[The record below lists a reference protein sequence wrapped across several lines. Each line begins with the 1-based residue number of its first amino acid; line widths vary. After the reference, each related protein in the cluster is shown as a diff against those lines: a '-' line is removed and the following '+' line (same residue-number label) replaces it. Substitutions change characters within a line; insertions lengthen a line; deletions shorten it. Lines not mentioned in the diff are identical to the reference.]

1 MGAGHSHSDT
11 AAGHGHSHP
20 APKDFGPVFALAVGL
35 NMTFV
40 LIEAAVGLWIGS
52 VALLADAGHNA
63 SDVLGLLLAWGGAV
77 LAKARPAG
85 RYTYGLGSAS
95 ILAALANAA
104 LLLVAAGVILWE
116 AIGRLSAP
124 AAPNGAVVMAV
135 AAIGVAI
142 NFGTALL
149 FMKDRKSDLN
159 LRGAFL
165 HMAFD
170 GLVSLG
176 VIVAGGLILFT
187 SAGWID
193 PAIGIIIALVI
204 VWGGWGLM
212 RDSMAL
218 AMNAAPSATTLTEID
233 AFLRARPGVASVHD
247 LHVWPLSTTETALSA
262 HLVTPDS
269 HPGDAWLAELAH
281 DIEDRFAINHVTIQI
296 ELDPDGLCN
305 LTHHAPNGEPHGDH
319 P

>member
-1 MGAGHSHSDT
+1 MGAGHSHSNP
-11 AAGHGHSHP
+11 AAGHGHAHA

-35 NMTFV
+35 NLTFV
-40 LIEAAVGLWIGS
+40 LIEGAVGLTIGS

-104 LLLVAAGVILWE
+104 LLLVASGVILWE

-124 AAPNGAVVMAV
+124 AAPSGTVVMAV

-142 NFGTALL
+142 NFGTAIL

-165 HMAFD
+165 HMVFD

-187 SAGWID
+187 GAGWID
-193 PAIGIIIALVI
+193 PLIGIVIALVI

-212 RDSMAL
+212 RDSVAL
-218 AMNAAPSATTLTEID
+218 AMNAAPSAATLTEID

-247 LHVWPLSTTETALSA
+247 LHVWPLSTTQTALSA
-262 HLVTPDS
+262 HLVTPYG
-269 HPGDAWLAELAH
+269 HPGDAWLANLAH
-281 DIEDRFAINHVTIQI
+281 EIEDRFAIKHTTIQV
-296 ELDPDGLCN
+296 ELDPDGPCN
-305 LTHHAPNGEPHGDH
+305 LTRHAPHGEPHGDQ
-319 P
+319 

>member
-1 MGAGHSHSDT
+1 MGAGHSHSNT
-11 AAGHGHSHP
+11 AAGHGHALA

-35 NMTFV
+35 NLTFV
-40 LIEAAVGLWIGS
+40 VIEAAVGLWIGS

-85 RYTYGLGSAS
+85 RHTYGLGSAS

-104 LLLVAAGVILWE
+104 LLLLAAGVILWE

-149 FMKDRKSDLN
+149 FMKDRKNDLN

-187 SAGWID
+187 GAGWID
-193 PAIGIIIALVI
+193 PLIGIAIALVI

-212 RDSMAL
+212 RDSVAL
-218 AMNAAPSATTLTEID
+218 AMNAAPSAAILTEIGSL
-233 AFLRARPGVASVHD
+233 LRARPGVAAIHD

-262 HLVTPDS
+262 HLVTPAG
-269 HPGDAWLAELAH
+269 HPGDAWLAQLAH
-281 DIEDRFAINHVTIQI
+281 DIEDRFAINHATIQI
-296 ELDPDGLCN
+296 ELDPDGPCN
-305 LTHHAPNGEPHGDH
+305 LTHHAPNGEPHGNH
-319 P
+319 

>member
-1 MGAGHSHSDT
+1 MGAGHSHSNT
-11 AAGHGHSHP
+11 AAGHGHVHA

-35 NMTFV
+35 NLTFV
-40 LIEAAVGLWIGS
+40 VIEAAVGVWIGS

-63 SDVLGLLLAWGGAV
+63 SDVLGLLLAWGGAL

-124 AAPNGAVVMAV
+124 AAPSGAVVMAV

-149 FMKDRKSDLN
+149 FMKDRKGDLN

-176 VIVAGGLILFT
+176 VIVAGSLILFT
-187 SAGWID
+187 GAGWID
-193 PAIGIIIALVI
+193 PVIGIAIALVI
-204 VWGGWGLM
+204 ILGGWGLM
-212 RDSMAL
+212 RDSVAL
-218 AMNAAPSATTLTEID
+218 AMNAAPSAAILTEID
-233 AFLRARPGVASVHD
+233 SFLRARPGVAAIHD

-262 HLVTPDS
+262 HLVTPAG
-269 HPGDAWLAELAH
+269 HPGDTWLAELAH

-296 ELDPDGLCN
+296 ELDPDGPCN
-305 LTHHAPNGEPHGDH
+305 LAHHAPNGEPYGDH
-319 P
+319 

>member
-35 NMTFV
+35 NVTFV

-269 HPGDAWLAELAH
+269 HPGDAWLANLAH
-281 DIEDRFAINHVTIQI
+281 EIEDRFAIKHTTIQV
-296 ELDPDGLCN
+296 ELDPDGPCN
-305 LTHHAPNGEPHGDH
+305 LTHHAPHGEPHGDQ
-319 P
+319 